1 MTNNIYFLC
10 SGNSCRGQIAEG
22 YAKKYLPTWEVE
34 SAGVRAED
42 INPQAVKVMAEDN
55 VDISQQK
62 SKTIDDLLLKQATI
76 VVTLSGEARD
86 KSGMPKSTRWFDWPI
101 SDPTLAT
108 GTETEITQTYRDVR
122 DDIKQNILEL
132 KKHIDN

>member
-1 MTNNIYFLC
+1 MTNNLYFLC

-22 YAKKYLPTWEVE
+22 YAKKYLPHWKVQ

-62 SKTIDDLLLKQATI
+62 SKRIDDLLLKKATI
-76 VVTLSGEARD
+76 VITLSGEARD
-86 KSGMPKSTRWFDWPI
+86 KSAMSNSTRWLDWPI

-108 GTETEITQTYRDVR
+108 GTQEEIDQAYRDVR

-132 KKHIDN
+132 KKNID

>member
-1 MTNNIYFLC
+1 MTNNLYFLC

-22 YAKKYLPTWEVE
+22 YAKKFLPDWNVQ

-62 SKTIDDLLLKQATI
+62 SKKIDDLLLKQANL

-86 KSGMPKSTRWFDWPI
+86 KSALPKNTRWLDWPI

-108 GTETEITQTYRDVR
+108 GSQAEITQAYRDVR

-132 KKHIDN
+132 KKNID